1 MNEHN
6 GKHPYSS
13 LHIDGTSVGKDWPL
27 DPQDPAIAQSTAM
40 FNRVLASWAS
50 DLLHL
55 RREGLSAPGWRQRN
69 DDGDG
74 IGWKRAA

>member
-1 MNEHN
+1 MNAHN
-6 GKHPYSS
+6 GEQPNSS
-13 LHIDGTSVGKDWPL
+13 LHIDIASVDKDWPL
-27 DPQDPAIAQSTAM
+27 DPQDPAIAQSTVM

-50 DLLHL
+50 DLLLL